1 MCLLR
6 EDYIIIKMLPK
17 GSDLSLIEPQDPSLG
32 KSSKKKHDG
41 IVYEPEEVLNPT
53 PKVTNCC
60 KSLWVKYSFQEA
72 NMTQLVSSQPVPAMS
87 RNPDHSLPSQPK
99 ENNVGQ
105 KHHQEEVIHKM
116 AIQLRQIGDSMDHRM
131 MVQEGL
137 QQDGRDPRARFV
149 IFFFR
154 RVQVFLRF
162 FLNNHLL

>member
-1 MCLLR
+1 MDSAKTL
-6 EDYIIIKMLPK
+6 
-17 GSDLSLIEPQDPSLG
+17 
-32 KSSKKKHDG
+32 KKKHDG
-41 IVYEPEEVLNPT
+41 VVYEPEEVLNPT

-72 NMTQLVSSQPVPAMS
+72 YMTQLVSSQPVPAMS
-87 RNPDHSLPSQPK
+87 RNPDHNLPSQPE

-105 KHHQEEVIHKM
+105 KHHQEELIHKM
-116 AIQLRQIGDSMDHRM
+116 AMQLRQIGDGMDHRM
-131 MVQEGL
+131 MVREDL

-154 RVQVFLRF
+154 RVQVFLHV